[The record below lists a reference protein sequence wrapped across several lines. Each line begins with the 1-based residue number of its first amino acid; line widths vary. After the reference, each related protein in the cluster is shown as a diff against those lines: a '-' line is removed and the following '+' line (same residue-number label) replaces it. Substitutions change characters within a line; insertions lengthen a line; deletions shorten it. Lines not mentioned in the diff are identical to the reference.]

1 MLGAKKRGSGI
12 GRREKIALRSI
23 VISRGSGL
31 CVVVVVIC
39 VLVYFCC

>member
-31 CVVVVVIC
+31 CVVVVIC